1 MIINYLTV
9 KDFIGW
15 DKTEFFIQQ
24 LILTNKII
32 TILEIGAGAN
42 PTINPEFINK
52 NKLSYTISDIEDKEL
67 KKADDS
73 YNKLVI
79 DFSSE
84 INITQKFD
92 LVFSRM
98 VGEHISNAQTFH
110 QNIFKILNEGGL
122 SFHCFSTLYAL
133 PFLVNKVLPDRLSD
147 YILTKI
153 APRDKHQH
161 GKFKAHY
168 DWCRGPSK
176 KMIRRFE
183 GLGFKVIEYFG
194 YFGHNYYR
202 KIPILNKVEKIKSG
216 ILKKF
221 PLPYLAA
228 YAHFILKKYGT
239 PG

>member
-1 MIINYLTV
+1 MLTKYLTV

-15 DKTEFFIQQ
+15 NKTETFAQN
-24 LILTNKII
+24 LIINHKIKSV
-32 TILEIGAGAN
+32 LEIGAGAN
-42 PTINPEFINK
+42 PTIDPDFIGKHN
-52 NKLSYTISDIEDKEL
+52 LSYTISDIDDGEL
-67 KKADDS
+67 QKADKVYD
-73 YNKLVI
+73 KLVA
-79 DFSSE
+79 DLSSVE
-84 INITQKFD
+84 FNLSKKFD

-98 VGEHISNAQTFH
+98 VGEHISNAETFH
-110 QNIFKILNEGGL
+110 QNIFKILNKGGL

-133 PFLVNKVLPDRLSD
+133 PFLVNKISPDQLSD
-147 YILTKI
+147 YLLAKI

-183 GLGFKVIEYFG
+183 GIGFEVIEYFG

-221 PLPYLAA
+221 PFPYLTA
-228 YAHFILKKYGT
+228 YAHFILKK
-239 PG
+239 